1 MLTDE
6 KERELAGQVAGLSTR
21 MTAVEE
27 VLGRNAQATS
37 ALREDVARLRGEVN
51 GHLPRIE
58 RSVERVRERL
68 DEGRDAVGAV
78 REKAEVPA
86 CAACRDAAGRHQ
98 NEIGSLFG
106 ALGSK
111 ADARS
116 NEEAHSRLWLFLQIS
131 LFAIAA
137 GALGVLLAKAYGL

>member
-78 REKAEVPA
+78 REKAEV
-86 CAACRDAAGRHQ
+86 HEH
-98 NEIGSLFG
+98 EIGAIFHVLNG
-106 ALGSK
+106 K
-111 ADARS
+111 ADRAA
-116 NEEAHSRLWLFLQIS
+116 NDEAHSRLWLFLQIS